1 LPKVVGQLRF
11 RACFIG
17 ALLRPSARQPLR
29 AGHGKPC
36 STDVKRIRQI
46 AAVVTK
52 MGIVSSLHLHPE
64 VPGEALRAVGEVYA
78 ETGKGLVGDT
88 RVFGR
93 KDQKGEPSRRQVSLI
108 AREEIARHAAAL
120 GLMEIAPGAVRSNI
134 ETTGLNLVSFLR
146 CEMEVGQAVL
156 LFYEART
163 PCWKME
169 RIAPGL
175 QGMMS
180 QARQGVLA
188 QVIRSGWIR
197 TGDAIRIND
206 IVKKR

>member
-1 LPKVVGQLRF
+1 
-11 RACFIG
+11 
-17 ALLRPSARQPLR
+17 
-29 AGHGKPC
+29 
-36 STDVKRIRQI
+36 
-46 AAVVTK
+46 
-52 MGIVSSLHLHPE
+52 MGTVASLHLHPE
-64 VPGEALRAVGEVYA
+64 VAGEALRVVSEVYA

-93 KDQKGEPSRRQVSLI
+93 KKQKGEPSLRQVSLI

-120 GLMEIAPGAVRSNI
+120 GLAEIAPGAVRSNI
-134 ETTGLNLVSFLR
+134 ETTGLNLVSFLHR
-146 CEMEVGQAVL
+146 EMEVGQAVL

-180 QARQGVLA
+180 QGRQGVLA
-188 QVIRSGWIR
+188 QVVRSGWIR
-197 TGDAIRIND
+197 TGDAIRLIAGN
-206 IVKKR
+206 RSQ